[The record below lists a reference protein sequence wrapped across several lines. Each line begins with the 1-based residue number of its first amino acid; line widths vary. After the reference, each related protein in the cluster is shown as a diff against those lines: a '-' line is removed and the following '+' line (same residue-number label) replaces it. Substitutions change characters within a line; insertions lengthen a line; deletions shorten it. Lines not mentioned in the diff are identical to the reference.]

1 MRVTA
6 WCSFM
11 TDLSG
16 RPVSEADWHT
26 ELSPTTGALLHELG
40 RHYAP
45 FLVANAESLG
55 RVSCSDTALTF
66 FWRFSCFV
74 KNLFLKSLGP
84 LLAGRGPS
92 RMRAAR
98 RHAVVAAILPLRR
111 EVPPVAA
118 GGLRRSARRG
128 ARDGGRCAGGQ
139 RGRGELRNLYPLA
152 VLR

>member
-55 RVSCSDTALTF
+55 RVSFLFVLTF
-66 FWRFSCFV
+66 FCACVF
-74 KNLFLKSLGP
+74 FLHEQNQIARP
-84 LLAGRGPS
+84 FAGR
-92 RMRAAR
+92 AR
-98 RHAVVAAILPLRR
+98 TV
-111 EVPPVAA
+111 
-118 GGLRRSARRG
+118 
-128 ARDGGRCAGGQ
+128 
-139 RGRGELRNLYPLA
+139 
-152 VLR
+152 

>member
-1 MRVTA
+1 MVMEGLSMRVTA

-16 RPVSEADWHT
+16 RPVSDADWDS

-66 FWRFSCFV
+66 FWRFSF
-74 KNLFLKSLGP
+74 F
-84 LLAGRGPS
+84 
-92 RMRAAR
+92 
-98 RHAVVAAILPLRR
+98 
-111 EVPPVAA
+111 
-118 GGLRRSARRG
+118 
-128 ARDGGRCAGGQ
+128 
-139 RGRGELRNLYPLA
+139 
-152 VLR
+152 